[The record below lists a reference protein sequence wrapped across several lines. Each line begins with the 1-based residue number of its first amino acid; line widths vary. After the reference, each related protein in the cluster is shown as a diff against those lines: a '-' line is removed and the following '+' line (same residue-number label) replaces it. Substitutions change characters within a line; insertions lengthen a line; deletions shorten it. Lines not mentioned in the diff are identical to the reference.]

1 MEEPQKLRDGIST
14 LEKSVL
20 TGTQILSEVNNGVLE
35 NAALKNLGYDA
46 KERNRAIVFNFISTQ
61 FLVNSDHK

>member
-1 MEEPQKLRDGIST
+1 MEEPQKLRDDIST

-46 KERNRAIVFNFISTQ
+46 KERNRAVVFNFISTH
-61 FLVNSDHK
+61 FLVNNHK

>member
-1 MEEPQKLRDGIST
+1 MEEPQRLRDGIST

-46 KERNRAIVFNFISTQ
+46 KEKNRAVVFNSISTQ
-61 FLVNSDHK
+61 FLVNRDHK